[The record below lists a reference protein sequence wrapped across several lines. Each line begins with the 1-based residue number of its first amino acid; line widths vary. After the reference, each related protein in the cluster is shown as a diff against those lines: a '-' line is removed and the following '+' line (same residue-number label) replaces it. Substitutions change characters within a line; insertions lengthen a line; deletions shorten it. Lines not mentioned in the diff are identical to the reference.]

1 MELELTSVSGQTI
14 ITFPDKVTF
23 KNGKLFV
30 YHHEKVDEYAVK
42 DYADITITDSIWS
55 GR

>member
-14 ITFPDKVTF
+14 ITFPDKVIF
-23 KNGKLFV
+23 KEGKILV
-30 YHHEKVDEYAVK
+30 YHNDKVDEYYTK
-42 DYADITITDSIWS
+42 DYPSAVFTESIWS